1 MSIRNTNGIQG
12 VPSKRTRRKTN
23 SGLKIAQFKVVSYTK
38 DTEVLALLYR
48 VSVKALTISGRGA
61 NRFIKSGR
69 LLSPIRIPEIGGRV
83 DMSFIYRSTLLFSD
97 MTLKWLDV
105 LDLFEISRV

>member
-1 MSIRNTNGIQG
+1 MVSREFLQKVHVG
-12 VPSKRTRRKTN
+12 K
-23 SGLKIAQFKVVSYTK
+23 KIAQFKVVSYTK
-38 DTEVLALLYR
+38 DIKVLALLYR
-48 VSVKALTISGRGA
+48 VSVNALTISDRGA

-69 LLSPIRIPEIGGRV
+69 LLSPIRIPQIGGRV

-105 LDLFEISRV
+105 FGLV

>member
-1 MSIRNTNGIQG
+1 MSFRNTNGIQG
-12 VPSKRTRRKTN
+12 VLSKNTRRKTN
-23 SGLKIAQFKVVSYTK
+23 SGLKIAQFKVVTYTK

-48 VSVKALTISGRGA
+48 VSVNALTISDRGA

-69 LLSPIRIPEIGGRV
+69 LLSPIRIPEIGGRI
-83 DMSFIYRSTLLFSD
+83 DMSTLLFSD